1 MAKKLGGSRSERVW
15 MRVMREGRSP
25 QQIAAEMDIAPS
37 RIERILF
44 AVGKRRVALH
54 AQSEEAGYREQ
65 AW

>member
-25 QQIAAEMDIAPS
+25 QQIATEMDLALT
-37 RIERILF
+37 RVERILF

-54 AQSEEAGYREQ
+54 SQSEEASYREQ

>member
-54 AQSEEAGYREQ
+54 AQSEEVSYREQ

>member
-25 QQIAAEMDIAPS
+25 QQIAAEMHIAPS

-44 AVGKRRVALH
+44 AVGKRRVASH
-54 AQSEEAGYREQ
+54 AQSEEASYREQ

>member
-25 QQIAAEMDIAPS
+25 QQIAAEMDIEVR

-54 AQSEEAGYREQ
+54 AQADEASYREQ

>member
-15 MRVMREGRSP
+15 TRVMREGRSP
-25 QQIAAEMDIAPS
+25 QQIAAEMDIAVT

-54 AQSEEAGYREQ
+54 SQSDESYREQ
-65 AW
+65 PW

>member
-1 MAKKLGGSRSERVW
+1 

-25 QQIAAEMDIAPS
+25 QQIAAEMDLALT
-37 RIERILF
+37 RVERILF

-54 AQSEEAGYREQ
+54 AQSDEAIYRER